1 MDRNLFNL
9 LWIERSYLHR
19 FHRSGEIKPRR

>member
-19 FHRSGEIKPRR
+19 FHRSRESKTSR

>member
-9 LWIERSYLHR
+9 LWIERPYLHR
-19 FHRSGEIKPRR
+19 FHRSGDRKALR